1 MDTLKDRHRC
11 TRGVWSENNGKF
23 NIIDTEGFDS
33 VERNKNERII
43 ERQIALFCL
52 AISDVVIVN
61 VWMNE
66 IGRYQG
72 GQMHILN
79 AIIHAASFL
88 VQSQT
93 KTLLFVVKD
102 CSREANQDILKEE
115 I

>member
-1 MDTLKDRHRC
+1 
-11 TRGVWSENNGKF
+11 
-23 NIIDTEGFDS
+23 
-33 VERNKNERII
+33 
-43 ERQIALFCL
+43 
-52 AISDVVIVN
+52 
-61 VWMNE
+61 
-66 IGRYQG
+66 
-72 GQMHILN
+72 MHILN